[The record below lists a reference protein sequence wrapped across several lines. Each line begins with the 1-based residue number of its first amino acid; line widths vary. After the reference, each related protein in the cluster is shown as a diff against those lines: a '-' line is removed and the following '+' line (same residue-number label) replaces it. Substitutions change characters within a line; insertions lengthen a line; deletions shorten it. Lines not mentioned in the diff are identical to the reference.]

1 MLAIVTF
8 AEPGS
13 TIPYMVQVRFSRTG
27 VSKMRSGGGLTIAVV
42 FSRTRKT
49 GGTGVV
55 GIMVTFVSMSVVT
68 AGKGVEFSSFGRVVV
83 AGSLVIFGTKL
94 ATTEGTGDTV
104 VVFRVSARTTLG
116 SIRRLKH
123 TTIRIS
129 RTPEDI
135 VRN

>member
-8 AEPGS
+8 TEPGS
-13 TIPYMVQVRFSRTG
+13 TIPYTVQVRFSRTG
-27 VSKMRSGGGLTIAVV
+27 VSKMRSGGGFTMAVV

-55 GIMVTFVSMSVVT
+55 GIMVTFVSIPVVT
-68 AGKGVEFSSFGRVVV
+68 AGTRVVFSSFGKIVV
-83 AGSLVIFGTKL
+83 AGSVVILGTIPVM
-94 ATTEGTGDTV
+94 TEGTGVAV

-116 SIRRLKH
+116 SIKRLKH

-129 RTPEDI
+129 RTPDDV

>member
-55 GIMVTFVSMSVVT
+55 GIIVTFVSMPVMT
-68 AGKGVEFSSFGRVVV
+68 AGTGVVFSSFGRVVV

>member
-13 TIPYMVQVRFSRTG
+13 TIPYMVEVRFSRTG

-55 GIMVTFVSMSVVT
+55 GIIVTFVSMPVMTAVT
-68 AGKGVEFSSFGRVVV
+68 AVVFSNFGRIVID
-83 AGSLVIFGTKL
+83 GSLVIFGIIL
-94 ATTEGTGDTV
+94 VMTEGTGDTV
-104 VVFRVSARTTLG
+104 VVFWFSARTTLG
-116 SIRRLKH
+116 SIRRVKH
-123 TTIRIS
+123 TTIRIN
-129 RTPEDI
+129 RTPEDV